1 MADQTTSKRLY
12 DLLVTKNFD
21 IQALDSKT
29 GRAPANE
36 QGQPDINEADEF
48 RFDFT
53 TESNKNYGSVV
64 VLLGDDNDLTM
75 FFGDTV
81 GKTMEGADKKEWF
94 DFLYQMKQF
103 ATKNFLSFSPEN
115 ITKLKYTKQGQAAIK
130 EGLFESWQGR
140 GDLSWNG
147 ATTEARLLIKHK
159 KKLGESD
166 ARFRYIESIYVETA
180 EGERFK
186 LKSRSLTAGKAM
198 LEHVRQGGN
207 PYDARGQHI
216 NEIVEELSVLSRF
229 RRANSGKILEGET
242 KNLVEQT
249 DSYYKNMHSVLKH
262 LGTQRGYQSYF
273 ESWSPATVDA
283 GNLVVEDLKNL
294 FITQTID
301 HRIEEALPLLA
312 RITQEANSM
321 KEAQIFESW
330 INRLVEGTWAI
341 PETPEQKQT
350 LVDLMSKE
358 FPVGADAV
366 NATEQLY
373 DVFGDDEL
381 FDRLQELADADANAD
396 ARSVVMTRMQELSDN
411 PDVEAVIGQLQ
422 TTNPAEPAADPDAMA
437 QDVEGDE
444 QLPQNVEEGIGGIG
458 NAIKSLY
465 QKIYAA
471 GDDEIEYFYNDS
483 PIFAQYWDEYEGDL
497 DSIIAE
503 VDPGEL
509 QVILDELE
517 SYVQNANLAE
527 GSEEVDT
534 HGRTKAE
541 WVKAVHAKYP
551 MARVIHNKDNTQ
563 VMAVLPNGKE
573 IRWIKDEGIIEQGIA
588 EAGFTKTPS
597 GDYINQHT
605 GVRSSKPP
613 VKKKRGEKTGAEWD
627 AIEKAK
633 KDKEQGVAEGAT
645 PASTSKV
652 LRLIQRHRPDW
663 FDNYGVGEVED
674 TVVDMAEMGKFQ
686 GMSAVDALAL
696 VGQELE
702 SLYGQQGVAEEKC
715 PEHGLKECG
724 IYEYTGNWTNF
735 GLEESDQLTQ
745 LKRLALG
752 K

>member
-103 ATKNFLSFSPEN
+103 ATKNFLTFSPEN

-147 ATTEARLLIKHK
+147 NTTEARLLIKHK

-229 RRANSGKILEGET
+229 RRANSGKILEGDT
-242 KNLVEQT
+242 KDLVEQT

-262 LGTQRGYQSYF
+262 LGTGRGYQSYF

-330 INRLVEGTWAI
+330 INNLVEGTWAI

-422 TTNPAEPAADPDAMA
+422 TNNPAEPAADPDAMA

-444 QLPQNVEEGIGGIG
+444 QLPQSVEEADNLATFVEEGQC
-458 NAIKSLY
+458 NMS
-465 QKIYAA
+465 
-471 GDDEIEYFYNDS
+471 
-483 PIFAQYWDEYEGDL
+483 
-497 DSIIAE
+497 
-503 VDPGEL
+503 
-509 QVILDELE
+509 
-517 SYVQNANLAE
+517 
-527 GSEEVDT
+527 
-534 HGRTKAE
+534 
-541 WVKAVHAKYP
+541 
-551 MARVIHNKDNTQ
+551 
-563 VMAVLPNGKE
+563 
-573 IRWIKDEGIIEQGIA
+573 
-588 EAGFTKTPS
+588 EAGE
-597 GDYINQHT
+597 Y
-605 GVRSSKPP
+605 
-613 VKKKRGEKTGAEWD
+613 
-627 AIEKAK
+627 
-633 KDKEQGVAEGAT
+633 
-645 PASTSKV
+645 
-652 LRLIQRHRPDW
+652 
-663 FDNYGVGEVED
+663 
-674 TVVDMAEMGKFQ
+674 
-686 GMSAVDALAL
+686 
-696 VGQELE
+696 
-702 SLYGQQGVAEEKC
+702 C
-715 PEHGLKECG
+715 PEHGLEECG

>member
-1 MADQTTSKRLY
+1 
-12 DLLVTKNFD
+12 
-21 IQALDSKT
+21 
-29 GRAPANE
+29 
-36 QGQPDINEADEF
+36 
-48 RFDFT
+48 
-53 TESNKNYGSVV
+53 
-64 VLLGDDNDLTM
+64 
-75 FFGDTV
+75 
-81 GKTMEGADKKEWF
+81 
-94 DFLYQMKQF
+94 
-103 ATKNFLSFSPEN
+103 
-115 ITKLKYTKQGQAAIK
+115 
-130 EGLFESWQGR
+130 
-140 GDLSWNG
+140 
-147 ATTEARLLIKHK
+147 
-159 KKLGESD
+159 
-166 ARFRYIESIYVETA
+166 
-180 EGERFK
+180 
-186 LKSRSLTAGKAM
+186 
-198 LEHVRQGGN
+198 
-207 PYDARGQHI
+207 
-216 NEIVEELSVLSRF
+216 
-229 RRANSGKILEGET
+229 
-242 KNLVEQT
+242 
-249 DSYYKNMHSVLKH
+249 
-262 LGTQRGYQSYF
+262 
-273 ESWSPATVDA
+273 
-283 GNLVVEDLKNL
+283 
-294 FITQTID
+294 
-301 HRIEEALPLLA
+301 
-312 RITQEANSM
+312 
-321 KEAQIFESW
+321 
-330 INRLVEGTWAI
+330 
-341 PETPEQKQT
+341 
-350 LVDLMSKE
+350 MSKE

-366 NATEQLY
+366 KATEQLY

-702 SLYGQQGVAEEKC
+702 SLYGQQGVAEGQCNMTAEGKYC
-715 PEHGLKECG
+715 PEHGLEECG

-735 GLEESDQLTQ
+735 GLEESDELTQ

>member
-1 MADQTTSKRLY
+1 
-12 DLLVTKNFD
+12 
-21 IQALDSKT
+21 
-29 GRAPANE
+29 
-36 QGQPDINEADEF
+36 
-48 RFDFT
+48 
-53 TESNKNYGSVV
+53 
-64 VLLGDDNDLTM
+64 
-75 FFGDTV
+75 
-81 GKTMEGADKKEWF
+81 
-94 DFLYQMKQF
+94 
-103 ATKNFLSFSPEN
+103 
-115 ITKLKYTKQGQAAIK
+115 
-130 EGLFESWQGR
+130 
-140 GDLSWNG
+140 
-147 ATTEARLLIKHK
+147 
-159 KKLGESD
+159 
-166 ARFRYIESIYVETA
+166 
-180 EGERFK
+180 
-186 LKSRSLTAGKAM
+186 LTAGKAM

-229 RRANSGKILEGET
+229 RRANSGKILEGDT

-294 FITQTID
+294 FVTQTID

-350 LVDLMSKE
+350 LVDLMSKD
-358 FPVGADAV
+358 FPVGPDAT

-422 TTNPAEPAADPDAMA
+422 TTNPDGPEPDAEELE
-437 QDVEGDE
+437 QQVDGDE
-444 QLPQNVEEGIGGIG
+444 QLPQSVEEGIGGIG
-458 NAIKSLY
+458 NKIKALY
-465 QKIYAA
+465 QKIYNA
-471 GDDEIEYFYNDS
+471 GDDEIEYFYQDS

-509 QVILDELE
+509 QVMLDELE

-527 GSEEVDT
+527 GDVAKLAGITALGIGAGLGANYLDQQAPRVEFDGKNGQVVRAYLEPAWTNRIPDNAMTIKGKDGKTYHVWSSSGKGMNSKSYHAAPVEPVKEDVAE
-534 HGRTKAE
+534 GWTK
-541 WVKAVHAKYP
+541 
-551 MARVIHNKDNTQ
+551 
-563 VMAVLPNGKE
+563 LPNGNY
-573 IRWIKDEGIIEQGIA
+573 R
-588 EAGFTKTPS
+588 
-597 GDYINQHT
+597 NMHT
-605 GVRSSKPP
+605 GVQQSTPP

-633 KDKEQGVAEGAT
+633 KDKEQGVAEGLT
-645 PASTSKV
+645 DTQKK
-652 LRLIQRHRPDW
+652 I
-663 FDNYGVGEVED
+663 ED
-674 TVVDMAEMGKFQ
+674 TILKLEQRLKFAKTSEQ
-686 GMSAVDALAL
+686 WDRISARIERLQAGLDR
-696 VGQELE
+696 
-702 SLYGQQGVAEEKC
+702 SKQGVAEGQCNMTSEGEYC